1 LALYSLPRN
10 HIPSSSSQQLTIV
23 HRPRSQ
29 SKSRALERWPTLL
42 KITSEAGCWID
53 RTTGRLVHR
62 SRGS

>member
-10 HIPSSSSQQLTIV
+10 HIPSSSSQ
-23 HRPRSQ
+23 Q